1 MYDKFSFEVIKLKT
15 ISKRI
20 YELRTDNDMLQK
32 QIAGILGISQQYYS
46 EYETGKREIPIRH
59 VKTLCLLYKV
69 SADYILGLPEGLPY
83 PKR

>member
-1 MYDKFSFEVIKLKT
+1 MQT
-15 ISKRI
+15 ISKRL
-20 YELRTDNDMLQK
+20 YDLRTDNDMLQK
-32 QIAGILGISQQYYS
+32 QLASILGISQQYYS

-59 VKTLCLLYKV
+59 IKTLCLLYKV

>member
-1 MYDKFSFEVIKLKT
+1 MKT

-32 QIAGILGISQQYYS
+32 QISGVLGISQQYYS
-46 EYETGKREIPIRH
+46 EYENGKREIQIRH
-59 VKTLCLLYKV
+59 IKTLCLLYKV
-69 SADYILGLPEGLPY
+69 SADYILGLPEGLKY